1 MNRRLSLIPA
11 VVAVLALLSAACGS
25 SSSSSSSNVT
35 ASTTSATRTSSTAAT
50 VTTTVT
56 KTATAPGTSA
66 AATQCLA
73 SELKLTSLGQQ
84 GGMGHGELGFSL
96 RNTSS
101 KPCRTGGYPGVLFLD
116 GAGRSLTTVPTRVTR
131 DFFGTTPVVAITL
144 SPGEAASF
152 RLGTTHE
159 AQGSATCTTAVGVQV
174 IAPNDT
180 ATMRTT
186 VPNGI
191 YECQTVTVSPLRPGP
206 TAYP

>member
-1 MNRRLSLIPA
+1 
-11 VVAVLALLSAACGS
+11 
-25 SSSSSSSNVT
+25 
-35 ASTTSATRTSSTAAT
+35 
-50 VTTTVT
+50 VT
-56 KTATAPGTSA
+56 KTATTPGAGA